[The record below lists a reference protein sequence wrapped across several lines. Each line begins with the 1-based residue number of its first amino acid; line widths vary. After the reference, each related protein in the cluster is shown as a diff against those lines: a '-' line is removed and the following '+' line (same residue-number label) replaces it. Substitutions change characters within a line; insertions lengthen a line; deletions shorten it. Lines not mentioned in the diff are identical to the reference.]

1 MDAQMRAGRQPGV
14 EVVPEFRR
22 LVADVPV
29 ALEAARGE
37 HPLLGAGRLLVAADA
52 GDQPVEAVLGE
63 RELQSFGLARRRA
76 GGGRQR
82 RVDRFERRAWLDDE
96 VEVPFAGVAVAE
108 RIHFRKLLAGVH
120 MHDRKRQMAEE
131 GLARE
136 PDHHVGVLAERPQQG
151 ELLHAGEG
159 FAEDEDALG
168 FEFVEPVHGAHSR
181 SEPGASRT
189 FRPLMPA
196 DIRIW
201 QDSRDDGSTAR
212 ASSSRSS
219 SSVVGGCRRST
230 QGSST

>member
-1 MDAQMRAGRQPGV
+1 M
-14 EVVPEFRR
+14 VPEFRR
-22 LVADVPV
+22 LVAHVPV
-29 ALEAARGE
+29 ALETARGK

-52 GDQPVEAVLGE
+52 GDQPVEAVLGQ
-63 RELQSFGLARRRA
+63 RELQAFGLARRRA
-76 GGGRQR
+76 GGRRQR
-82 RVDRFERRAWLDDE
+82 RIDPFERRAFLDDQI
-96 VEVPFAGVAVAE
+96 EVPFAGVAVAE
-108 RIHFRKLLAGVH
+108 RVHFGKLLAGVD
-120 MHDRKRQMAEE
+120 MHGGKRQMAEE

-168 FEFVEPVHGAHSR
+168 FEFVEAVHVTHSR

-189 FRPLMPA
+189 FRPLMPG

-201 QDSRDDGSTAR
+201 QDSREEGATSH

-219 SSVVGGCRRST
+219 SSAVGGCRRST